1 MSKTVESVY
10 KFHGDTNVHDSPNM
24 ERGTE
29 VNRIQKPSKLRIIA
43 FKICK
48 PIQSFGKHVK
58 QQFLLDP
65 SESWKHHSLGLL
77 TLPKRGTTLI
87 KSNDV
92 ALAFCCPCF
101 LHGINASDIMT
112 GIEGKY
118 EKDQDS
124 GKWVGARFVCAQAMI
139 CCGGP
144 CCCLTAPAA
153 GGAVREQIFEQSL
166 RAGKED
172 EKKVNEKMFFTKRLQ
187 MFCLPYCCCPCFFC
201 FVALFA
207 ECQRKFL
214 FCFT

>member
-24 ERGTE
+24 EREGE

-139 CCGGP
+139 CCGGRRHP
-144 CCCLTAPAA
+144 RDIRIVLVATAVETRKEF
-153 GGAVREQIFEQSL
+153 VR
-166 RAGKED
+166 
-172 EKKVNEKMFFTKRLQ
+172 
-187 MFCLPYCCCPCFFC
+187 
-201 FVALFA
+201 
-207 ECQRKFL
+207 
-214 FCFT
+214 